1 MDNLSI
7 SPLILYQEV
16 SGIDGHLIFQPPPD
30 SQVRIILSCRYV
42 YVELKSLSNK
52 KNISKHGYNE
62 PLTGDVTSF

>member
-1 MDNLSI
+1 MMDNLSI

-16 SGIDGHLIFQPPPD
+16 SGTNGHLIYQPPPD

-52 KNISKHGYNE
+52 ENTSK
-62 PLTGDVTSF
+62 TRF